1 MKAELA
7 SLQREKQQLAE
18 RLGDLHPDMIKV
30 NTGIA
35 NAQSRLDAE
44 ISKVVDGIQNDY
56 RNAQAKERGLQSA
69 LGAQEREV
77 LESQSQSIGYNSLQ
91 RDASATQQM
100 FNTVLQRAKET
111 ELTGELQSNNI
122 KILDTAEIPRTPV
135 LPRTSLNLAV
145 ALFGGCFFGAG
156 PGVGNGGAESR
167 DRGARGH
174 CEGARCAAAR
184 SRTADPQTRRQNR
197 KSERPAVPVPGSYPE
212 HSNAAIA
219 VERRRGTA
227 DVRHNQRERPVKAR
241 RCSPAILLWPWQ

>member
-77 LESQSQSIGYNSLQ
+77 FELNRQSIGYNSLQ
-91 RDASATQQM
+91 RDATATQQM

-111 ELTGELQSNNI
+111 G
-122 KILDTAEIPRTPV
+122 
-135 LPRTSLNLAV
+135 
-145 ALFGGCFFGAG
+145 
-156 PGVGNGGAESR
+156 
-167 DRGARGH
+167 
-174 CEGARCAAAR
+174 
-184 SRTADPQTRRQNR
+184 
-197 KSERPAVPVPGSYPE
+197 
-212 HSNAAIA
+212 
-219 VERRRGTA
+219 
-227 DVRHNQRERPVKAR
+227 
-241 RCSPAILLWPWQ
+241 